1 MPREKRKTEIVT
13 MRMTPYT
20 KELLQKKAREA
31 NMTLTMYLCICGL
44 GKQIVR
50 VDGMDEV
57 LHELKAQGRNLNQLT
72 TLANMGKLKVLRGD
86 DLVDGYAKLAAQV
99 GELARVVNGAPAK
112 AVHSFCG
119 ERRRPG
125 MNELSADKAGSE

>member
-1 MPREKRKTEIVT
+1 MPREKSKTEIVA

-20 KELLQKKAREA
+20 KKLLQEKAQEA

-44 GKQIVR
+44 GQQIVR
-50 VDGMDEV
+50 VDGLDEV

-86 DLVDGYAKLAAQV
+86 DLVDGYTKLAAQI
-99 GELARVVNGAPAK
+99 GELAKVVT
-112 AVHSFCG
+112 
-119 ERRRPG
+119 
-125 MNELSADKAGSE
+125 